1 MKTRC
6 VIVAGGDRPT
16 ELFQKIT
23 ENDFVIAAD
32 SGLKFCLEANVRP
45 DLIVGDFDS
54 FFGALPE
61 GVETVKLPTHKDD
74 TDLLFAARCGVER
87 GLSRFAI
94 LGGYGSRP
102 DQNMAMFQTLCWI
115 VEQKEDADATA
126 ICNGFEVSV
135 IKNQCKTFKA
145 DKNRYLSVFA
155 IDGDAEGVDII
166 GAEYPLTNATLT
178 ANFPIGVSNCA
189 ESDTTVSVKNGKL
202 LIMWVDKNI

>member
-54 FFGALPE
+54 FFGALPK

-135 IKNQCKTFKA
+135 IKNQRKTFKA

-155 IDGDAEGVDII
+155 IDGDAEGVEGVHNLLVDSRAAGYDQSHVLTKDFHDFLGERLTDIQSQ
-166 GAEYPLTNATLT
+166 LL
-178 ANFPIGVSNCA
+178 CC
-189 ESDTTVSVKNGKL
+189 TVGF
-202 LIMWVDKNI
+202 

>member
-6 VIVAGGDRPT
+6 VIVAGGDRPS
-16 ELFQKIT
+16 ELPKKIT
-23 ENDFVIAAD
+23 EYDFVIAAD

-54 FFGALPE
+54 FLGALPE
-61 GVETVKLPTHKDD
+61 DIETVKLPTHKDD
-74 TDLLFAARCGVER
+74 TDLLFAARCGIDR
-87 GLSRFAI
+87 GFSKFTI
-94 LGGYGSRP
+94 FGGYGSRP

-115 VEQKEDADATA
+115 VEHSTGADATA
-126 ICNGFEVSV
+126 ICNGFEACVL
-135 IKNQCKTFKA
+135 KNQRKTFNTN
-145 DKNRYLSVFA
+145 KNRYLSVFA
-155 IDGDAEGVDII
+155 IDGNAEGVDII

-189 ESDTTVSVKNGKL
+189 ESDTVVSVQKGKL